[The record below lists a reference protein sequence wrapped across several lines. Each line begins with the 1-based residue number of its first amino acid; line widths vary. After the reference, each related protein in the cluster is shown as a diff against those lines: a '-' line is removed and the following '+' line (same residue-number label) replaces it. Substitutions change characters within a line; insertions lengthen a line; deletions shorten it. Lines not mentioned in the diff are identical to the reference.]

1 MKDYKNCIAVIGDIH
16 GCIEPL
22 KKLYKKLSK
31 LDVSVY
37 SVGDFIDRGEH
48 SKVVIDYIIKNK
60 IQAVRGNH
68 EAWFL
73 EAMDGDVGS
82 FRSWLQAGG
91 TPTLKSYFNDLQ
103 DVTIGGFK
111 EIMINNGHYGYIASL
126 PLKFEINNVLISHA
140 GKVVGGNDDSLY
152 FNYEEPEKLEGKLQV
167 FGHKP
172 NDSVIYKDG
181 WYANIDTGCVF
192 GNKLTA
198 VIVDTVNAEI
208 VEELEVR

>member
-1 MKDYKNCIAVIGDIH
+1 MNNYKNCIAVIGDIH
-16 GCIEPL
+16 GCIEQL
-22 KKLYKKLSK
+22 RELYNNLSK
-31 LDVSVY
+31 LDISVY

-48 SKVVIDYIIKNK
+48 SKEVIDFIIKNK

-73 EAMDGDVGS
+73 EAMNGDVRS
-82 FRSWLQAGG
+82 FRDWLQAGG
-91 TPTLKSYFNDLQ
+91 TPTLKSYFNDLT

-111 EIMINNGHYGYIASL
+111 ETMIDNGHYGYIASL
-126 PLKFEINNVLISHA
+126 PLKLEINNVFISHA
-140 GKVVGGNDDSLY
+140 GKVAGGDESSLY
-152 FNYEEPEKLEGKLQV
+152 FNYGEPEKLEGKLQI

-172 NDSVIYKDG
+172 KENVIFKEG

-198 VIVDTVNAEI
+198 VIVDTVRAEI
-208 VEELEVR
+208 VEVLDS